1 MLTLKDYQLWLSAVL
16 KKKIRIIDKKFNV
29 EKYTG
34 PFRPETYNYYY
45 FKWTY
50 IFSTMSAFKIN
61 FVEV

>member
-1 MLTLKDYQLWLSAVL
+1 MVKCCTQE
-16 KKKIRIIDKKFNV
+16 KKIRIIDKKFNV